1 MSWFESTP
9 LGRILNRFSQDVQ
22 AIDCDVMRG
31 LVAFLDC
38 ILGILQILFVVS
50 ASLPAILPFF
60 GPVIFTTYFVAY
72 RYIIASREM
81 KRLESIYR
89 SPILIQFSESYLGL
103 STIRAFRKE
112 KLFFRELCRRIDN
125 FNRMH
130 LYLWLSNRWLN
141 IRIALLGAVVAW
153 TAGIFIILYGGVD
166 SGTAGIVLLYSLTF
180 TENLTWVAR
189 THADCQMNLNSVER
203 IKEYSEI
210 EQEAYGSDASNGC
223 RSLETIME
231 EMNVGC
237 SVLDTESRG
246 SNWPHEGKVE
256 FKSISL
262 SYKTSQNV
270 LKNVSFIV
278 EPGKKVGLVGRSGAG
293 KSSCV
298 AALFRLTE
306 PSSGS
311 IIIDGVDILQ
321 MPLQTLRAGIAI
333 VPQDPILFEG
343 SVRSNLDPFDEFS
356 DDDLWGALKKV
367 KLEDVVATMSGLSL
381 SEKKVS
387 EKGTNFSMGQRQLLC
402 MARAIVKKSKILV
415 MDEATASVDHETDA
429 LIQNTVRHELSCT
442 VICVAH
448 RLQTIAFYDKVVVM
462 SEGCVAEFGS
472 PLELMLKEGSIF
484 KSMCVSSGDYDG
496 LLQIAR
502 MPSA

>member
-1 MSWFESTP
+1 
-9 LGRILNRFSQDVQ
+9 
-22 AIDCDVMRG
+22 MRG
-31 LVAFLDC
+31 LIAFLDC
-38 ILGILQILFVVS
+38 ILGILQIVFVVS

-60 GPVIFTTYFVAY
+60 VPVIFATYFVAY
-72 RYIIASREM
+72 RYIIVSREM
-81 KRLESIYR
+81 KRLESIFR

-103 STIRAFRKE
+103 STIRAFAKE
-112 KLFFRELCRRIDN
+112 KLFFHELCRRVDN

-141 IRIALLGAVVAW
+141 IRIALLGAIVAW
-153 TAGIFIILYGGVD
+153 TAGIFIILYSGVD

-203 IKEYSEI
+203 IKEYSDI
-210 EQEAYGSDASNGC
+210 EQEAYGSDTSSGC
-223 RSLETIME
+223 RSLDTVTE

-237 SVLDTESRG
+237 SVFETDHRR
-246 SNWPHEGKVE
+246 SNWPNEGKVE

-262 SYKTSQNV
+262 SYKTSKNV
-270 LKNVSFIV
+270 LKNVSFLV
-278 EPGKKVGLVGRSGAG
+278 EPRKKVGLVGRSGAG
-293 KSSCV
+293 KSSCI

-311 IIIDGVDILQ
+311 IIIDGVDILN
-321 MPLQTLRAGIAI
+321 MPLQTLRASIAI
-333 VPQDPILFEG
+333 VPQEPILFEG
-343 SVRSNLDPFDEFS
+343 SVRSNLDPFNEFS
-356 DDDLWGALKKV
+356 DDDLWEALKKV
-367 KLEDVVATMSGLSL
+367 KLDDVVTSMSGVSL

-387 EKGTNFSMGQRQLLC
+387 EKGSNFSMGQRQLLC

-429 LIQNTVRHELSCT
+429 LIQHTVRHELSCT

-462 SEGCVAEFGS
+462 SEGRVAEFGS
-472 PLELMLKEGSIF
+472 PLELMLREGSIF

-502 MPSA
+502 TSNI